1 VSTLLCQNCNMRTA
15 TVHFTQ
21 ITNNKKTEMYLC
33 EVCAKE
39 KNKFGMNIPMD
50 ISNFFAGFTGIP
62 SELKYARDG
71 RQQAAVCDG
80 CGMSYEEFRKTG
92 KMGCSR
98 CYDLYGERIK
108 PLLKRI
114 HGSVSHTGKAP
125 EKIAQTLKMDN
136 QLSKM
141 KAELEAAV
149 QREDYER
156 AAELRDKIREL
167 ERSTKK
173 QDLRG

>member
-1 VSTLLCQNCNMRTA
+1 MLCQNCNLRTA

-21 ITNNKKTEMYLC
+21 IINNKKTEMYLC
-33 EVCAKE
+33 ELCAKE
-39 KNKFGMNIPMD
+39 KNKFGINIPMD

-62 SELKYARDG
+62 AELTYAQNS
-71 RQQAAVCDG
+71 QQQKVACDG
-80 CGMSYEEFRKTG
+80 CGMSYDEFRKTG

-98 CYDLYGERIK
+98 CYDLYGERIR

-125 EKIAQTLKMDN
+125 KKIAQTLRIDSE
-136 QLSKM
+136 LSKM

-156 AAELRDKIREL
+156 AAELRDRIREL
-167 ERSTKK
+167 ESSAKNR
-173 QDLRG
+173 DVRG

>member
-1 VSTLLCQNCNMRTA
+1 MRTA

-21 ITNNKKTEMYLC
+21 IVNNKKTEMYLC
-33 EVCAKE
+33 EVGAKE

-50 ISNFFAGFTGIP
+50 ISNFFAGFTGI
-62 SELKYARDG
+62 SAELTYAQDG
-71 RQQAAVCDG
+71 RQQAAVGDG
-80 CGMSYEEFRKTG
+80 CGMSYDEFPKTG

-125 EKIAQTLKMDN
+125 EKITQTLKTDN
-136 QLSKM
+136 EISKM

-167 ERSTKK
+167 EGGTKK
-173 QDLRG
+173 QNYRG